1 MILSTDVWAAAA
13 TVSGLSPD
21 LIRAWMSR
29 GRRTLSMGISSWAE
43 RSSTGM
49 DQPTSAEHPVEV
61 AVAEGAV
68 RVDPVADGEEVVP
81 PGVVRRQVGG
91 RPGVQLAPVR
101 ATAVRAQHALDAG
114 EVRAVVDAGAD
125 VEGEVDRVPV
135 VGRGQ
140 PGLVRGRGA
149 HLDRERDLPAR
160 LLDQS
165 ADLAQR

>member
-21 LIRAWMSR
+21 RIRAWMSR

-68 RVDPVADGEEVVP
+68 RVDAVADGEEVVP
-81 PGVVRRQVGG
+81 ARVVRSQVGCG
-91 RPGVQLAPVR
+91 PGVQLAPVR
-101 ATAVRAQHALDAG
+101 TAAVRPQDALDPG

-125 VEGEVDRVPV
+125 VESEVDRVPV
-135 VGRGQ
+135 VRRGQ
-140 PGLVRGRGA
+140 PCLVRGRGT
-149 HLDRERDLPAR
+149 HLDRERDLPPG
-160 LLDQS
+160 LLDQ
-165 ADLAQR
+165 AAR

>member
-61 AVAEGAV
+61 AVADE
-68 RVDPVADGEEVVP
+68 RVFRVARDEQHGQPWPNRP
-81 PGVVRRQVGG
+81 PGVAYLPPVHAAWQPHIGDEQINA
-91 RPGVQLAPVR
+91 GV
-101 ATAVRAQHALDAG
+101 
-114 EVRAVVDAGAD
+114 
-125 VEGEVDRVPV
+125 
-135 VGRGQ
+135 
-140 PGLVRGRGA
+140 
-149 HLDRERDLPAR
+149 
-160 LLDQS
+160 
-165 ADLAQR
+165 